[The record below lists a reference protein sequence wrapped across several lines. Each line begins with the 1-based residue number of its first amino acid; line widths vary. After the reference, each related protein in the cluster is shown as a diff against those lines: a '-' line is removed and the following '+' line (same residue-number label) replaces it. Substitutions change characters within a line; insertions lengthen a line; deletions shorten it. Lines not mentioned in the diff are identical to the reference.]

1 MSNANDQIP
10 PLFFRPRYAMNTLEN
25 FTNTQLVKHY
35 SRAKFIGKLDRG
47 INEIRKDAT
56 LKVKNKKKINVTNDF
71 LVRFPFNTE
80 TSLIVTENLKY

>member
-35 SRAKFIGKLDRG
+35 SGQVYRQTRPG
-47 INEIRKDAT
+47 
-56 LKVKNKKKINVTNDF
+56 NK
-71 LVRFPFNTE
+71 
-80 TSLIVTENLKY
+80 